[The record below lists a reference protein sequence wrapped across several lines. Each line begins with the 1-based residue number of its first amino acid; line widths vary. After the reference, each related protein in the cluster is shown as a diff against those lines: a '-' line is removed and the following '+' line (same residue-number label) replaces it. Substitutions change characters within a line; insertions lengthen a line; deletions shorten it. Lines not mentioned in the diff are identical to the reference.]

1 LQEQVQMPAVLGLV
15 AVALGL
21 ASILADEHISRRV
34 WRTAEDPQ
42 AGATS
47 VRVMG
52 LILFVAGGLAF
63 LAWKP

>member
-1 LQEQVQMPAVLGLV
+1 MPAVLGLV

-21 ASILADEHISRRV
+21 AGILADEHISRRV

-42 AGATS
+42 AGASS

-52 LILFVAGGLAF
+52 LILFIAGGLAF

>member
-1 LQEQVQMPAVLGLV
+1 MPAVLGLV

>member
-1 LQEQVQMPAVLGLV
+1 MPAVLGLV

-21 ASILADEHISRRV
+21 ACILADDQISRKV

-47 VRVMG
+47 ARMMG
-52 LILFVAGGLAF
+52 LILFVAGGIAF
-63 LAWKP
+63 LAWHP

>member
-1 LQEQVQMPAVLGLV
+1 MPAVLGLI

-21 ASILADEHISRRV
+21 ACILADEHISRKV

-47 VRVMG
+47 ARMMG

-63 LAWKP
+63 LAWNP

>member
-1 LQEQVQMPAVLGLV
+1 MPAILGLLAIVLGL
-15 AVALGL
+15 AC
-21 ASILADEHISRRV
+21 ILADEQISRKV

-47 VRVMG
+47 ARAMG

-63 LAWKP
+63 LAWNP

>member
-1 LQEQVQMPAVLGLV
+1 LQEQVDMPAVLGLV

-21 ASILADEHISRRV
+21 ASILADEHISRKV

>member
-1 LQEQVQMPAVLGLV
+1 MPAVLGL
-15 AVALGL
+15 AAIILGL

>member
-1 LQEQVQMPAVLGLV
+1 MPAVLGLL
-15 AVALGL
+15 AVVLGL
-21 ASILADEHISRRV
+21 ACILADEHLSRRV

-63 LAWKP
+63 LAWQP

>member
-1 LQEQVQMPAVLGLV
+1 MPALLGLV

-21 ASILADEHISRRV
+21 ASIMADEQISRKV

-47 VRVMG
+47 IRVMG

-63 LAWKP
+63 LAWSP